1 MSPKHTVCFCNNRGG
16 VGKTFMAFQT
26 ACEAARARPHERVL
40 VVDFSLYSD
49 QTALLLGG
57 SARESFGAPMKGLQ
71 VTVDVTTCDTRA
83 EGLIRDLEHAPD
95 AMDCDEDRQRT
106 PASSIFGTFFSRER
120 KGPENESARARAPV
134 DLTRYALRPHDHN
147 PAIPPNLYLIPSA
160 GATSWAD
167 TQGQG
172 PDDACD
178 DAGGSRNPDAIP
190 LWARRGD
197 GWLGA
202 ARALRAA
209 VSALPGDFGA
219 VFIDTDH
226 LAACVLTKLAL
237 ATCESCVVPLS
248 FDDGDFNR
256 LFQDVTGNALFADV
270 MVPMLRAGALRARVK
285 AMVFTKVASTRNE
298 AVTTQGGIRSPFK
311 PSHTV
316 MAQMDAMARQVQS
329 ACQADARYAALF
341 GARDDADDAST
352 LPEDASRDASE
363 IVAGPAKPFR
373 EKYFAAMKLAPDLA
387 ANISKMC
394 GLPICAMTG
403 EKYVAPSGLSGQ
415 SAKPVLDG
423 LKAEIRDLAA
433 RLLDENYRAPIAAS

>member
-106 PASSIFGTFFSRER
+106 PASIFGTFFSRER
-120 KGPENESARARAPV
+120 KGENAGARGPV

-147 PAIPPNLYLIPSA
+147 PAIPPNLFLIPSA

-172 PDDACD
+172 PVDACD
-178 DAGGSRNPDAIP
+178 DDGSERSSGTNPDAIP

-270 MVPMLRAGALRARVK
+270 MVPMRSAGALRARVK

-341 GARDDADDAST
+341 GAHDDAKSVEDD
-352 LPEDASRDASE
+352 EISE

>member
-1 MSPKHTVCFCNNRGG
+1 MPPNHTVCFCNNRGG

-26 ACEAARARPHERVL
+26 ACEAARARPDKRVL
-40 VVDFSLYSD
+40 VLDFSLYSD

-95 AMDCDEDRQRT
+95 AMDCGQEDR
-106 PASSIFGTFFSRER
+106 PSASSIFGTFFSRR
-120 KGPENESARARAPV
+120 RASASPGTEEPTEPAGSGAV

-147 PAIPPNLYLIPSA
+147 PAIPPNVFLVPSA
-160 GATSWAD
+160 GAVSWAD
-167 TQGQG
+167 TQAEDQNVS
-172 PDDACD
+172 PAEV
-178 DAGGSRNPDAIP
+178 P
-190 LWARRGD
+190 LWARRGE
-197 GWLGA
+197 GWRGA

-209 VSALPGDFGA
+209 IARLPGDFGA
-219 VFIDTDH
+219 VFVDTDH
-226 LAACVLTKLAL
+226 LAACALTKLAL
-237 ATCESCVVPLS
+237 AACEKVVVPLS

-256 LFQDVTGNALFADV
+256 LFQDVTGNALFTDV
-270 MVPMLRAGALRARVK
+270 MVPMLESGTLTAKVS
-285 AMVFTKVASTRNE
+285 AMVFTKVASTKNE
-298 AVTTQGGIRSPFK
+298 PVTTEGGIASPFK
-311 PSHTV
+311 PSATV

-329 ACQADARYAALF
+329 ACRADARYAGLF
-341 GARDDADDAST
+341 RADDADEFDETETSAARTRDDVADA
-352 LPEDASRDASE
+352 
-363 IVAGPAKPFR
+363 PARAFR
-373 EKYFAAMKLAPDLA
+373 EKYFTAMKLVPDLA

-394 GLPICAMTG
+394 GLPVCAMTG

>member
-26 ACEAARARPHERVL
+26 ACEAARSRPDKRVL
-40 VVDFSLYSD
+40 VIDFSLYSD

-95 AMDCDEDRQRT
+95 AMDCDEDR
-106 PASSIFGTFFSRER
+106 PASSSIFGTFFSRKR
-120 KGPENESARARAPV
+120 KTTSPGTKTPPRGDGPV

-167 TQGQG
+167 TQSDHAGQHG
-172 PDDACD
+172 YAETEDQQ
-178 DAGGSRNPDAIP
+178 IP
-190 LWARRGD
+190 LWARRGN
-197 GWLGA
+197 GWLSA
-202 ARALRAA
+202 ARKLRVALE
-209 VSALPGDFGA
+209 ALPDDFGA
-219 VFIDTDH
+219 VFVDTDH

-237 ATCESCVVPLS
+237 ASCEKVIVPLS

-256 LFQDVTGNALFADV
+256 LFQDVTGNALFTDV
-270 MVPMLRAGALRARVK
+270 MVPMRAAGVLAARVR
-285 AMVFTKVASTRNE
+285 ALVFTKVASTKNE
-298 AVTTQGGIRSPFK
+298 AVTTEGGIRSPFK
-311 PSHTV
+311 PSLTV

-329 ACQADARYAALF
+329 ACQADERYAKLFYSDDEFDEEARALV
-341 GARDDADDAST
+341 
-352 LPEDASRDASE
+352 E
-363 IVAGPAKPFR
+363 GPARPFR
-373 EKYFAAMKLAPDLA
+373 EAYFSAMKLVPDLA

-394 GLPICAMTG
+394 GMPICAMTG

-433 RLLDENYRAPIAAS
+433 RVLDDAYDAPIDAS

>member
-26 ACEAARARPHERVL
+26 ACEAARSRPDKRVL
-40 VVDFSLYSD
+40 VIDFSLYSD

-95 AMDCDEDRQRT
+95 AMDCDEDR
-106 PASSIFGTFFSRER
+106 PASSSIFGTFFSRKR
-120 KGPENESARARAPV
+120 KTTSPGTKTPPGGGGPV

-167 TQGQG
+167 TQSDHASEHGYADPPEETQ
-172 PDDACD
+172 
-178 DAGGSRNPDAIP
+178 IP

-197 GWLGA
+197 GWLFA
-202 ARALRAA
+202 ARKLRVALD
-209 VSALPGDFGA
+209 ALPDDFGA
-219 VFIDTDH
+219 VFVDTDH

-237 ATCESCVVPLS
+237 ASCEKVIVPLS

-256 LFQDVTGNALFADV
+256 LFQDVTGNALFTDV
-270 MVPMLRAGALRARVK
+270 MVPMRAAGVLAARVN
-285 AMVFTKVASTRNE
+285 ALVFTKVASTKNE
-298 AVTTQGGIRSPFK
+298 AFITEGGIRSPFK
-311 PSHTV
+311 PSATV

-329 ACQADARYAALF
+329 ACQADERYAKLF
-341 GARDDADDAST
+341 YRDDDAENSANVSEAKT
-352 LPEDASRDASE
+352 LVD
-363 IVAGPAKPFR
+363 GPCKPFR
-373 EKYFAAMKLAPDLA
+373 EKYFSAMKLVPDLA

-394 GLPICAMTG
+394 GLPICAMTS

-433 RLLDENYRAPIAAS
+433 RVLDDAYHAPIDAS

>member
-26 ACEAARARPHERVL
+26 ACEAARSRPDKRVL
-40 VVDFSLYSD
+40 VIDFSLYSD

-95 AMDCDEDRQRT
+95 AMDCDEDR
-106 PASSIFGTFFSRER
+106 PASSSIFGTFFSRKR
-120 KGPENESARARAPV
+120 KTTSPGTKTPPRGDGPV

-167 TQGQG
+167 TQSDHAGQHG
-172 PDDACD
+172 YAETEDQQ
-178 DAGGSRNPDAIP
+178 IP
-190 LWARRGD
+190 LWARRGN
-197 GWLGA
+197 GWLSA
-202 ARALRAA
+202 ARKLRVALE
-209 VSALPGDFGA
+209 ALPDDFGA
-219 VFIDTDH
+219 VFVDTDH

-237 ATCESCVVPLS
+237 ASCEKVIVPLS

-256 LFQDVTGNALFADV
+256 LFQDVTGNALFTDV
-270 MVPMLRAGALRARVK
+270 MVPMRAAGVLAARVR
-285 AMVFTKVASTRNE
+285 ALVFTKVASTKNE
-298 AVTTQGGIRSPFK
+298 AVTTEGGIRSPFK
-311 PSHTV
+311 PSLTV

-329 ACQADARYAALF
+329 ACQADERYAKLFYSDDEFDDEARALV
-341 GARDDADDAST
+341 
-352 LPEDASRDASE
+352 E
-363 IVAGPAKPFR
+363 GPARPFR
-373 EKYFAAMKLAPDLA
+373 EAYFSAMKLVPDLA

-394 GLPICAMTG
+394 GMPICAMTG

-433 RLLDENYRAPIAAS
+433 RVLDDAYDAPIDAS

>member
-1 MSPKHTVCFCNNRGG
+1 
-16 VGKTFMAFQT
+16 
-26 ACEAARARPHERVL
+26 
-40 VVDFSLYSD
+40 
-49 QTALLLGG
+49 
-57 SARESFGAPMKGLQ
+57 MKGLQ

-106 PASSIFGTFFSRER
+106 PASIFGTFFSRER
-120 KGPENESARARAPV
+120 KGENESASARAPV

-147 PAIPPNLYLIPSA
+147 PAIPPNLFLIPSA

-172 PDDACD
+172 PGDSCD
-178 DAGGSRNPDAIP
+178 DDGSERSSGTNPDAIP

-270 MVPMLRAGALRARVK
+270 MVPMRSAGALRARVK

-341 GARDDADDAST
+341 GARDDAST
-352 LPEDASRDASE
+352 LPEDARDASE